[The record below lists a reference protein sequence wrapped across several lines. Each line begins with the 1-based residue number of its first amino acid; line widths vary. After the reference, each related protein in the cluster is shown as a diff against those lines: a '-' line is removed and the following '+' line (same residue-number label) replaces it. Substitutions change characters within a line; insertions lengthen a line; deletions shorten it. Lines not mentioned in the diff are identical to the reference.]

1 MSCGIYVNFDIANL
15 YSYRYAKDLSTETFT
30 PNKNTFT
37 VDSQTITPTKKFI
50 IDSIVKGV
58 ENKFTLKFA
67 EPQNF
72 ENVSFYYGN
81 GYTAPFTATTNNFN
95 IVSQTWN
102 AFKTE
107 LTVII
112 KTVINM
118 DSFSDRV
125 LILISGDT
133 PTPPPAPKYKVL
145 ITGTI
150 QNASCNYANG
160 EEIANDKNV
169 TITANDGYYWDK
181 TYYPLVIQPNDD
193 NPVQFTISHDKKL
206 LTFVI
211 PENIAGNI
219 ELDSNYIA
227 KHETTSHKVLITG
240 TIRNATCNYANGEI
254 IDTVNKPIITITA
267 LPGFTFTRRGY
278 QLTVNHLTGE
288 YFKYTRTV
296 LSYDINSRPLE
307 TDIVLLDSYIANKPV
322 IKVSEF
328 NHLYAITT
336 DELSKLAGERFV
348 INESGIV
355 DYGVYINS
363 LYKLPFKISP
373 DLLGEKE
380 KIKLGVFASNTQ
392 SAIITKDVI
401 EFDLPTISCTE
412 KYKNV
417 YDYKN
422 VKAVLYA
429 PFFQPIDLPIQY
441 VMGCTL
447 STTMKLNLYT
457 NKIAIFITSSFN
469 NSIVHYEEIILGV
482 AIPFVTAEWN
492 YINAKD
498 IVFNPNISNKMV
510 LEISRKIPHT
520 DNLKYHL
527 TKVYNTLNKYKGFIS
542 VDNIELNSLAT
553 NAECAEIKTLLNQ
566 GIFINQ

>member
-15 YSYRYAKDLSTETFT
+15 YSYRYAKDLSTETLT

-37 VDSQTITPTKKFI
+37 VNSQTITPTKKFI
-50 IDSIVKGV
+50 IDSIVKSIG
-58 ENKFTLKFA
+58 NKFTLKFA
-67 EPQNF
+67 EPQIF
-72 ENVSFYYGN
+72 ENVSFYYGS
-81 GYTAPFTATTNNFN
+81 GYSAPFNATSTNFT
-95 IVSQTWN
+95 IVSQNWN
-102 AFKTE
+102 SLKTE

-112 KTVINM
+112 KPSITM
-118 DSFSDRV
+118 DAFSDRV
-125 LILISGDT
+125 LILINGDT
-133 PTPPPAPKYKVL
+133 PPTPKYKVL

-150 QNASCNYANG
+150 QNAVCNYTNG

-169 TITANDGYYWDK
+169 IITANEGCYWDK
-181 TYYPLVIQPNDD
+181 TYYPLVIQPDDD

-211 PENIAGNI
+211 PENLTGNI
-219 ELDSNYIA
+219 ELDSKYIA
-227 KHETTSHKVLITG
+227 KKETTRHKVLITG

-254 IDTVNKPIITITA
+254 IDTVNKPKITITA

-278 QLTVNHLTGE
+278 QLKVNHLTGE
-288 YFKYTRTV
+288 WFEYTRTV
-296 LSYDINSRPLE
+296 LSYDINSRPPE
-307 TDIVLLDSYIANKPV
+307 TDIELLDNYIANKPV

-328 NHLYAITT
+328 NHLYEITT

-373 DLLGEKE
+373 DLLGDKE

-392 SAIITKDVI
+392 SAIITKDVL
-401 EFDLPTISCTE
+401 EFNLPPITCTE

-447 STTMKLNLYT
+447 STTMMLNLYT

-469 NSIVHYEEIILGV
+469 NSIVHYEEVILGV

-527 TKVYNTLNKYKGFIS
+527 TKVYDTLNKYKGFIS

-566 GIFINQ
+566 GIFVNQ